1 MAKSQHSLYF
11 GTRARLFKITNIQD
25 PMLKRMLTK
34 LQNLE
39 KAALPQ
45 EELQEVMDGAPRS
58 PGTWSLPPRVEWAVQ
73 VGSQGAWAGGRLGR
87 WQGRPSMGPAG
98 KQRLVGIQILVSNPP
113 SWLGLDVGWTHPG

>member
-73 VGSQGAWAGGRLGR
+73 VGSQSAWAGGRRVGGR
-87 WQGRPSMGPAG
+87 AALPWDQQGSRGWWEYRYWSLTLPAG
-98 KQRLVGIQILVSNPP
+98 
-113 SWLGLDVGWTHPG
+113 WD